1 MKDIDTKMKRTN
13 CLNKY
18 NKLFEYKLKSKWQEC
33 PHRIDSIKITG
44 KSFEECAINR
54 ISEKKTFA
62 VESLNFTLH
71 VPVYDKKKWL
81 VVTMQ
86 SENNKKLKS
95 TEIKKL
101 IWLLVKSWAQIK

>member
-1 MKDIDTKMKRTN
+1 MEDIDTKMKRTN
-13 CLNKY
+13 YLNKY

-44 KSFEECAINR
+44 KSFEECTINR

-71 VPVYDKKKWL
+71 VPVYDKKNGWSSPCR
-81 VVTMQ
+81 VETI
-86 SENNKKLKS
+86 KLKS
-95 TEIKKL
+95 TKIRN
-101 IWLLVKSWAQIK
+101 